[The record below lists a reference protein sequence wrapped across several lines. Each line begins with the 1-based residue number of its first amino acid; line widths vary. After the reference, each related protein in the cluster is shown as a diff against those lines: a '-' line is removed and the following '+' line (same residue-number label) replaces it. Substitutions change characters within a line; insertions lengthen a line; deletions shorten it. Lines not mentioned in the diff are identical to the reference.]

1 GTAAPPA
8 GARARPS
15 KLVFTGE
22 EGSGAP
28 DPRREGMVIEL
39 ESGARADGSIIARRG
54 RLLLDGGAY
63 CGEGGFFA
71 QMAAMHACGPYEIEN
86 VRVESYLN
94 YSNNQPSSSIP
105 APTGPQWC
113 WALEQHMDQLAE
125 ALEIEPVALR
135 LPALIEYGSA
145 G

>member
-71 QMAAMHACGPYEIEN
+71 QMAAMHACGPYELET
-86 VRVESYLN
+86 VDVESTLVYT
-94 YSNNQPSSSIP
+94 NNQPSGSIR
-105 APTGPQWC
+105 APTAPQVC
-113 WALEQHMDQLAE
+113 WAVEQHMDELAG
-125 ALEIEPVALR
+125 ALGIEPVELR
-135 LPALIEYGSA
+135 RRTLIHEGSV
-145 G
+145 